1 MAKKNKYTAAAKKA
15 QVQTDEEYAGIISS
29 LTKIPDNDL
38 EKFFP
43 ERADKDKLKELLT
56 IVNSGTSHNEKITKL
71 KENGEKLGI
80 LAIKLLKLLA

>member
-56 IVNSGTSHNEKITKL
+56 IVNSGTSYNEKITKL